1 MKRFASLLETLIL
14 TPSRNAKI
22 AAMAQYFQDTPDP
35 DRGYALAAITRDLT
49 LANLKPA
56 GLRALV
62 ADRVDP
68 DLFAMSEN
76 LMSELLTVV
85 IFEDCVPV

>member
-1 MKRFASLLETLIL
+1 MKHFAELLETLIL

-22 AAMAQYFQDTPDP
+22 EAMARYFRDTPDP

-49 LANLKPA
+49 LNNPKAS

-68 DLFAMSEN
+68 DLFAMSYDC
-76 LMSELLTVV
+76 LLYTSPSPR
-85 IFEDCVPV
+85 DS